1 MVEILVQF
9 IPLALASVSPIIMLV
24 VILLIGTK
32 DGLRKSS
39 AFTLG
44 KYLVYLGWGVLFLAI
59 LDWIASPGGVETPG
73 IPAAFMVLLGILL
86 FVLAGRSLLGEDNPD
101 DVPPKWMTLLDQ
113 QSAGALFGIGAR
125 LSLVQIRF
133 VILVAAGVSIMMESD
148 LSSAQSIV
156 SLLVLALCM
165 VWSLLLPIIIFVLMG
180 DQGPKTIRSMNGWLT
195 KNRRWINFVVMF
207 LIGLVLVVKG
217 VSSLSSFGN

>member
-59 LDWIASPGGVETPG
+59 LDWIVSPGGVETPG

-86 FVLAGRSLLGEDNPD
+86 LVLAGRSLLGEDKPD
-101 DVPPKWMTLLDQ
+101 DVPLKWMTLLDPAKRGGVVRDWGAVVIGPNQ
-113 QSAGALFGIGAR
+113 VCHLSGGGRVHHDGIRFIFGSIYRVLAGPGALHG
-125 LSLVQIRF
+125 
-133 VILVAAGVSIMMESD
+133 LVAAPSD
-148 LSSAQSIV
+148 HH
-156 SLLVLALCM
+156 LC
-165 VWSLLLPIIIFVLMG
+165 PHG
-180 DQGPKTIRSMNGWLT
+180 
-195 KNRRWINFVVMF
+195 
-207 LIGLVLVVKG
+207 
-217 VSSLSSFGN
+217 